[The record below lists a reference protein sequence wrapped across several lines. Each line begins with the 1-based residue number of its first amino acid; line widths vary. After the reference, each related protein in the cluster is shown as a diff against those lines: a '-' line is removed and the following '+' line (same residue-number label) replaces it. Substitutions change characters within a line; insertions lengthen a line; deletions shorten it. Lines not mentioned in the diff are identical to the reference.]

1 MNDILSF
8 YKEELAGETVNY
20 VHLLQVVRRKES
32 VLEVVHE
39 LIEEAVA
46 LSDEIDGILIG
57 DAKELWECWK
67 VGYITYHLCDSRYRL
82 SELYLIEGGDGASK
96 VE

>member
-1 MNDILSF
+1 MHD
-8 YKEELAGETVNY
+8 
-20 VHLLQVVRRKES
+20 
-32 VLEVVHE
+32 

-67 VGYITYHLCDSRYRL
+67 VGYITFHLCDSRYKL
-82 SELYLIEGGDGASK
+82 SELCLIEVENDASNA
-96 VE
+96 E